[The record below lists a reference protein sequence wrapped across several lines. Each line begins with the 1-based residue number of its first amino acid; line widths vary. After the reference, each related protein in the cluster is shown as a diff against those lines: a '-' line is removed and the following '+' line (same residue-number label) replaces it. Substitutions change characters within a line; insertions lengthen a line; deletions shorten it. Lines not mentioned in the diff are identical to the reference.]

1 MGLIPENII
10 GEIRQRADIVAVI
23 GRHVQLR
30 KSGRNHKGLCPFHQE
45 RGPSFNV
52 NPDKGFYYCFGC
64 HKKGDVFTFVME
76 YEGKSFLEAAE
87 SLAELTGVSLPE
99 RTDDPAARRAMAEQK
114 SERSQ
119 LLRLNQAAASY
130 FRSRLRDPAGAAAR
144 DYLAE
149 RGVGPDLADRFLL
162 GYAPDEWSAL
172 ADFLAAEKLPLQGAE
187 TLGLT
192 APRRSGG
199 SYDRFRHRLVCP
211 VMQTGGEVVGFSARA
226 LPGGT
231 TSGGASGEA
240 PAKYINSPESPLY
253 HKGRL
258 LYGLYQAR
266 DAIRLKERAILV
278 EGNFD
283 VVSLHQAGFAEAIA
297 PLGTALT
304 EEQVELLRR
313 LTGRVVLFYDGDRAG
328 RAATLKALRILVAAE
343 VQALIAEIPA
353 GEDPDSLARRGGA
366 DALNH
371 ILARAKPGVN
381 YFMDHVWSP
390 AAATGASDE
399 YARAVR
405 EAAEL
410 LPSVKDELGRRHLVD
425 HFAAVMNVGIDRLRA
440 DLRSAYRGRAA
451 SPSAAVGTPAARVAT
466 SPPTA
471 GTPSSGNQRGTTSP
485 PNFEE
490 MDLLA
495 LLGQYP
501 ELFAIAEELDVLSLL
516 TDASLRDM
524 YSAARGG
531 QPLWTCIPQ
540 EISPEIAEHVLAGAK
555 RPIAHP
561 ERSLREAVDNLRAA
575 RSRAERESLL
585 KQMEQARLRGNHELA
600 RQLLERAQQMRQG
613 REVRR
618 EQHERQEPK

>member
-52 NPDKGFYYCFGC
+52 NGDKGFFYCFGC
-64 HKKGDVFTFVME
+64 QKKGDVFTFVME

-87 SLAELTGVSLPE
+87 TLAELTGVVLPE
-99 RTDDPAARRAMAEQK
+99 RSDDPAVRRAMMEQK

-119 LLRLNQAAASY
+119 LLRVNQAAASF

-149 RGVGPDLADRFLL
+149 RGVTPEVADRFLL
-162 GYAPDEWSAL
+162 GYAPDEWSGL
-172 ADFLAAEKLPLQGAE
+172 ADFLAGEKLPLTSAE
-187 TLGLT
+187 ALGLV

-226 LPGGT
+226 LPGGET
-231 TSGGASGEA
+231 NQGGEGQA
-240 PAKYINSPESPLY
+240 PAKYINSPESALY
-253 HKGRL
+253 KKGKL
-258 LYGLYQAR
+258 LYGVYQAR

-283 VVSLHQAGFAEAIA
+283 VVSLHQAGFAEAVA

-328 RAATLKALRILVAAE
+328 RAATLKALRLLVAAE
-343 VQALIAEIPA
+343 IQALIAELPA

-366 DALNH
+366 AALTQVV
-371 ILARAKPGVN
+371 ARAKPGVN

-390 AAATGASDE
+390 AASTGSSDE

-425 HFAAVMNVGIDRLRA
+425 HFAAVMNVGIERLRS
-440 DLRSAYRGRAA
+440 DLRSAYRGRA
-451 SPSAAVGTPAARVAT
+451 PSEAPPDSRVAT
-466 SPPTA
+466 SA
-471 GTPSSGNQRGTTSP
+471 GSAPGSRPSGGNQVSTTSP

-516 TDASLRDM
+516 TDAGLQDM

-531 QPLWTCIPQ
+531 QPLWTCIPL

-561 ERSLREAVDNLRAA
+561 ERSLREAVANLRAA
-575 RSRAERESLL
+575 RSRAEREVLL
-585 KQMEQARLRGNHELA
+585 KQMEQARIRGNHELA
-600 RQLLERAQQMRQG
+600 RELLERA
-613 REVRR
+613 RELRR
-618 EQHERQEPK
+618 